1 MRPRTIAEFVGQ
13 EHLIGEGGALRR
25 QVERGYLASMIL
37 WGPPGSGKT
46 TLARLLSAETG
57 AHFSTLSA
65 VLGGVA
71 DVRRLIAE
79 ARERSE
85 SGGPQTVLFIDEI
98 HRFNKAQQDA
108 LLPHVEEGTVTF
120 IGATT
125 KIVDRDTGAVHL
137 GRVPAY
143 SVVVPGSLPGKP
155 LPDGSPGPNLYC
167 AVIVKKVDEQ
177 TRAKTSINELLRE

>member
-1 MRPRTIAEFVGQ
+1 TGRTLGLAPEAVESAGSTKSGGSAVTTGLPAGDRAQPLAARMRPRTIAEFVGQ

-125 KIVDRDTGAVHL
+125 
-137 GRVPAY
+137 
-143 SVVVPGSLPGKP
+143 
-155 LPDGSPGPNLYC
+155 
-167 AVIVKKVDEQ
+167 
-177 TRAKTSINELLRE
+177 